1 MLRYKEEGSCRALIV
16 AGCLAQSYGKDILDE
31 LPQVDAVIGTNSLE
45 ALKEAIDKAY
55 AGKRSVVR
63 NRLKGFPKLSGKRLV
78 TTGGHFEYLMIAEG
92 CDICCSYCAI
102 PQFRGSYR
110 SVPMEQLLDEAR
122 ELVKG
127 GVSELN
133 LVAQETT
140 LYGVD
145 LFEKKSLHILLNALC
160 EIEGLRWIRLLYCY
174 PEEIYPELIQTIKN
188 QPKICNYLD
197 IPIQH
202 CNDEILGLMRRRTN
216 KKELIDMIS
225 RLRESMPDIALRTSL
240 ISGFPSE
247 SEEQHRELLE
257 FVREV
262 GFDRL
267 GVFAYSKEDGTPA
280 AAMEYLFEEEIKQ
293 RRVEEIMLAQQ
304 EISAMRNE
312 SFIGRELEVFV
323 EGYIPDEGIYIGR
336 TYADAHNIDG
346 YIFFESDKQLES
358 GVFVNCRVTD
368 FSEYDLYGEL
378 I

>member
-1 MLRYKEEGSCRALIV
+1 
-16 AGCLAQSYGKDILDE
+16 
-31 LPQVDAVIGTNSLE
+31 
-45 ALKEAIDKAY
+45 
-55 AGKRSVVR
+55 
-63 NRLKGFPKLSGKRLV
+63 
-78 TTGGHFEYLMIAEG
+78 
-92 CDICCSYCAI
+92 
-102 PQFRGSYR
+102 
-110 SVPMEQLLDEAR
+110 
-122 ELVKG
+122 
-127 GVSELN
+127 
-133 LVAQETT
+133 
-140 LYGVD
+140 
-145 LFEKKSLHILLNALC
+145 
-160 EIEGLRWIRLLYCY
+160 
-174 PEEIYPELIQTIKN
+174 
-188 QPKICNYLD
+188 
-197 IPIQH
+197 
-202 CNDEILGLMRRRTN
+202 
-216 KKELIDMIS
+216 MIS
-225 RLRESMPDIALRTSL
+225 RLRESIPDIALRTSL

-280 AAMEYLFEEEIKQ
+280 AAMENQIDEEIKQ

-312 SFIGRELEVFV
+312 SFIGRKLEVFV